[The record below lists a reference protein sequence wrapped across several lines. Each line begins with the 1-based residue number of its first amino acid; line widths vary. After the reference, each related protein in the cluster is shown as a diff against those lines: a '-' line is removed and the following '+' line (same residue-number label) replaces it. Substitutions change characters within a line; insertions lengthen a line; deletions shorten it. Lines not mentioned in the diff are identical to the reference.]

1 MPFASCNNVDVTNKS
16 VFWHNRLGH
25 HSLSRM
31 HCITTSASDVS
42 FSISNFPMCSVCPI
56 AKQKRLPFS
65 NENHVCSLVFD
76 LIYCDIWGPFSVL
89 SLNGFKYFLTI
100 IDDCNRCTWV
110 YLMKFK
116 SDT

>member
-1 MPFASCNNVDVTNKS
+1 M
-16 VFWHNRLGH
+16 
-25 HSLSRM
+25 HS
-31 HCITTSASDVS
+31 IATSASDVS

-76 LIYCDIWGPFSVL
+76 LIYCDIWGPFSIL
-89 SLNGFKYFLTI
+89 SLDGFKYFLTI